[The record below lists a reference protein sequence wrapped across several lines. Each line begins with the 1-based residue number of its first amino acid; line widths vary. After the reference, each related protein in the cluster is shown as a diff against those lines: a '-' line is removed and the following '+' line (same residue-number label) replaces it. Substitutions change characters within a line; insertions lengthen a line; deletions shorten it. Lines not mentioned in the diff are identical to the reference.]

1 MIQRIPVNGWRI
13 FRKTALGPEPV
24 LRTRVE
30 AAIAK
35 TPNSVLYMYTD
46 R

>member
-1 MIQRIPVNGWRI
+1 MIQRIPVSDWRI
-13 FRKTALGPEPV
+13 FRKTAPDPEPV
-24 LRTRVE
+24 LRTHME
-30 AAIAK
+30 AAVAK